1 MPKKKAEAAI
11 QEVEEVAEGTVEAE
25 QIETAQVAEETAIPE
40 VVTEETE
47 VTEEAPKKV
56 EEDKGVKEEKE
67 TPAKDLSP
75 YQRVKLVGGPFKG
88 LLGKT
93 LTKVKDSGN
102 WHVEINFGNRP
113 IIQVVAETDID
124 KL

>member
-1 MPKKKAEAAI
+1 MVKKKI
-11 QEVEEVAEGTVEAE
+11 QEVVEEVGDSPQKTK
-25 QIETAQVAEETAIPE
+25 E
-40 VVTEETE
+40 VDQDTEDLVPQENP
-47 VTEEAPKKV
+47 VTEEATKNVK
-56 EEDKGVKEEKE
+56 DVKEVKQ
-67 TPAKDLSP
+67 TSAKDLTP

-93 LTKVKDSGN
+93 LTKVKDSDN

-113 IIQVVAETDID
+113 IIQVVAETDIE